1 MNLVIVESP
10 AKAQTIKKYLGLN
23 FEVYASYGHIRDLP
37 KKELGVDL
45 ENGFLPKYQIL
56 SKSKKIIT
64 FLKKKLLEADK
75 IYFATDYD
83 REGEAIAWH
92 LNEVLKPKFKSER
105 ITFVEITKEAV
116 LQAIK
121 RPREI
126 DLRLVNAQQARR
138 VLDRL
143 VGYSLSPLLW
153 KKVVPGLS
161 AGRVQSVALRLIVE
175 REREIKSFV
184 PEEFWQIR
192 AKFKEGDNQFE
203 GLLKMS
209 IKTETDAKQ
218 VLDDLK
224 NAKYQVTKI
233 EEKTICKA
241 PLPPFITSSL
251 QQEAFRRFGFS
262 AKKTMFL
269 AQQLYEEGYITYHRT
284 DSTNLSELA
293 LKAIRN
299 YLQKHFSPQYLPK
312 NFRLYKT
319 KVIRAQEAHEAIR
332 PTDINQS
339 NISLSVDHQKLY
351 ELIWRRTLACQ
362 MSDAELETV
371 KVWITAKGQNKEYLF
386 LAEGQSLLFDGF
398 LKVYPISLKEVHL
411 PSLKINQFLNL
422 IKLEKEQHFTQPP
435 ARYTEATLIKA
446 LEKEGIGRPST
457 YAVILSTILERGY
470 VKKYKQYLYPQEIGF
485 AVNDLLVE
493 HFPDIV
499 DLKFT
504 AKMERELDQI
514 AEGKKVYQQ
523 ICQDFWVPFS
533 KNLAEKEKVLVKKK
547 ITQQETEIR
556 CEKCGGKMVIQLGR
570 YGRFLRCENF
580 PTCKNKKTFLLPTGI
595 PCPKCKK
602 GEIIERENRRGQRFY
617 GCSRYPECDWAAN
630 EIPPGQNLSQE
641 NGLD

>member
-10 AKAQTIKKYLGLN
+10 AKAQTIKKYLGMD

-45 ENGFLPKYQIL
+45 GNGFLPKYQIL
-56 SKSKKIIT
+56 PKSKKIIA

-92 LNEVLKPKFKSER
+92 LNEVLKPKLKSKR

-121 RPREI
+121 HPREI
-126 DLRLVNAQQARR
+126 DLRLVDAQQARR

-153 KKVVPGLS
+153 KKVAAGLS

-192 AKFKEGDNQFE
+192 AKFEEGGRQFE

-209 IKTETDAKQ
+209 IKTETDANQ

-224 NAKYQVTKI
+224 NAKYQVSKI

-241 PLPPFITSSL
+241 PPPPFITSTL

-284 DSTNLSELA
+284 DSTNLSEFA
-293 LKAIRN
+293 LKAIRD

-312 NFRLYKT
+312 NLRLYKT

-332 PTDINQS
+332 PTDINRS
-339 NISLSVDHQKLY
+339 NISLSADHQKLY

-362 MSDAELETV
+362 MSDAELETI

-493 HFPDIV
+493 HFPDVV

-523 ICQDFWVPFS
+523 VCQDFWVPFS
-533 KNLAEKEKVLVKKK
+533 KNLAEKEKVLVKKE
-547 ITQQETEIR
+547 ITQQETEMR

-580 PTCKNKKTFLLPTGI
+580 PTCKNKKPLLLPTGL
-595 PCPKCKK
+595 PCPKCQK

-630 EIPPGQNLSQE
+630 EIPPQNLSQE
-641 NGLD
+641 NDLD

>member
-10 AKAQTIKKYLGLN
+10 AKAETIKKYLGPG

-37 KKELGVDL
+37 PKKLGVDL
-45 ENGFLPKYQIL
+45 NNGFKPQYQIL
-56 SKSKKIIT
+56 PKSRKIIT
-64 FLKKKLLEADK
+64 FLKKKLNEAEK

-92 LNEVLKPKFKSER
+92 LKEVLKPKLECQR
-105 ITFVEITKEAV
+105 ITFIEITKEAII
-116 LQAIK
+116 QAIK
-121 RPREI
+121 NPREI
-126 DLRLVNAQQARR
+126 DLRLVDAQQARR

-143 VGYSLSPLLW
+143 VGYTLSPLLW
-153 KKVVPGLS
+153 KKVAAGLS

-175 REREIKSFV
+175 REREIKNFV

-192 AKFKEGDNQFE
+192 AKFEAGDDQFE

-209 IKTETDAKQ
+209 IKTETDADK
-218 VLDDLK
+218 VLDELK
-224 NAKYQVTKI
+224 NAKYQVTNLERK
-233 EEKTICKA
+233 ESFKA
-241 PLPPFITSSL
+241 PFPPFITSTL

-284 DSTNLSELA
+284 DSTNLSDFA
-293 LKAIRN
+293 LKSIRD
-299 YLQKHFSPQYLPK
+299 YLQKIFPSRYCSS

-319 KVIRAQEAHEAIR
+319 KVTRAQEAHEAIR
-332 PTDINQS
+332 PTDINRT
-339 NISLSVDHQKLY
+339 NISLSNDHQKLY

-362 MSDAELETV
+362 MSDAELEIM
-371 KVWITAKGQNKEYLF
+371 KIWITAKGQNKEYLF

-398 LKVYPISLKEVHL
+398 LKVYPVSLKEIHL

-422 IKLEKEQHFTQPP
+422 VKLEKEQHFTQPP
-435 ARYTEATLIKA
+435 PRYTEATLIKA
-446 LEKEGIGRPST
+446 LEKEGVGRPST

-493 HFPDIV
+493 HFSDIV

-504 AKMERELDQI
+504 AKMEEELDQI
-514 AEGKKVYQQ
+514 AEGKKNYQEV
-523 ICQDFWVPFS
+523 CQDFWLPFS
-533 KNLAEKEKVLVKKK
+533 KNLTEKEKILIKKE
-547 ITQQETEIR
+547 ITQQATEIR
-556 CEKCGGKMVIQLGR
+556 CEQCGGKMVIQLGR

-580 PTCKNKKTFLLPTGI
+580 PNCKNKKPLLLPTGI
-595 PCPKCKK
+595 PCPKCEK
-602 GEIIERENRRGQRFY
+602 GEIVERENRKGQRFY
-617 GCSRYPECDWAAN
+617 GCSRYPECDWASN
-630 EIPPGQNLSQE
+630 EIPSVSDLGQNAR
-641 NGLD
+641 LD